1 MARIL
6 FFFLVFNV
14 AFISSSN
21 AQDRISLAGTWTYS
35 LDTNARTFNKTIQL
49 PGTLDDAAIGEAP
62 KVSPEQ
68 MSKEIMIGLWRKNR
82 YVGVASYK
90 REITIPA
97 GFSNK
102 NLELYLERVIWKT
115 SVWVDD
121 RKVGDAVSLSAPQT
135 FRLPQLAPGK
145 HTITLRI
152 DNRQQFQIGD
162 ATHAYTDGTQIIWN
176 GVIGKMQLVARQAT
190 IEQVSITPDVD
201 NSKAGF
207 NISVK
212 LPANDQKGYR
222 LQTSISFKGK
232 TIAQKSVQLSN
243 SVATLDFPIANP
255 VLCDEFNPALYT
267 STTRLTKNG
276 KVVDEYKSQF
286 GMRKVTNQN
295 SQLQLNGKRIFLRG
309 TLECNIFPLT
319 GHPPMDKAGWL
330 KVMTTAKQ
338 YGLNHLRFH
347 SWCPPEA
354 AFAVADSMGM
364 YLQVELPLWTTIG
377 KDKAQHD
384 FLNSEAD
391 LILKNYGNHPSF
403 CFFSM
408 GNELEGNFVWL
419 NELVKKLKS
428 GDKRRLY
435 ATTSFSFGQ
444 KSWPQPQDDFYI
456 TQWTVKGWV
465 RGQGIFNDKAPAF
478 NTDYTKSIDSLPVP
492 IVTHEIG
499 QYSVYPNIDEI
510 KKYTGVLT
518 PLNFMAVRNDLSKKG
533 LLPLAKSY
541 LLASGKLSAN
551 LYKEEIERALKT
563 PGFSG
568 FQLLDLHD
576 FPGQSTALVGL
587 LDAFWESKGI
597 ISAKE
602 FSSFCGPVVPLLRFK
617 KADYTNDERFTATA
631 EIANFLNKAIQPS
644 TVLWE
649 VTDAGK
655 KVVAKGEWRTKEIP
669 VGNENVV
676 GQIDLDLSGIVKAEA
691 LTVSVSIKNT
701 DYKNQWN
708 FWVYPAKQPS
718 NIQNVSFTTSIKEA
732 IDKLQQGE
740 TVLLNPDTSAIK
752 GVAGRFA
759 PVFWSP
765 VHFPSQPGSMGLLI
779 NDKSAA
785 FANFPTEN
793 YTNWQWWDLVTHS
806 KSLMLDSIS
815 KGINPLVRVIDNFF
829 KNRKMGTVIEAKLG
843 KGKLIICSMDIH
855 TDLEK
860 RTTAR
865 QLRYSLMKY
874 ASEKSF
880 EPELQLTEE
889 ELKGL
894 FK

>member
-1 MARIL
+1 MNRIL
-6 FFFLVFNV
+6 FVFV
-14 AFISSSN
+14 ALCVFSINGSN
-21 AQDRISLAGTWTYS
+21 AQDRISLAGKWTYS
-35 LDTNARTFNKTIQL
+35 LDTNARNFNKTIQL
-49 PGTLDDAAIGEAP
+49 PGTLDDAGIGTPP
-62 KVSPEQ
+62 KVSPER
-68 MSKEIMIGLWRKNR
+68 MTKEVMRNLWRKNS
-82 YVGVASYK
+82 YIGAATYK
-90 REITIPA
+90 REITVPA
-97 GFSNK
+97 GFKNK
-102 NLELYLERVIWKT
+102 DLELYLERVIWKT

-121 RKVGDAVSLSAPQT
+121 RKVGDAVSLSAPQI
-135 FRLPQLAPGK
+135 FQLPKLAPGK

-176 GVIGKMQLVARQAT
+176 GVIGKMQLIARQAS

-201 NSKAGF
+201 NSKAVF
-207 NISVK
+207 NINVK
-212 LPANDQKGYR
+212 VPVSELNAYS
-222 LQTSISFKGK
+222 LQTSIAFKGK
-232 TIAQKSVQLSN
+232 TVAQKSVKLSN
-243 SVATLDFPIANP
+243 STTTLDFPIANP
-255 VLCDEFNPALYT
+255 VLWDEFNPALYT

-276 KVVDEYKSQF
+276 KVVDEYKTQF
-286 GMRKVTNQN
+286 GMRKITNQN

-354 AFAVADSMGM
+354 AFAVADSLGM

-377 KDKAQHD
+377 KNTALHN

-408 GNELEGNFVWL
+408 GNELEGNFAWL

-478 NTDYTKSIDSLPVP
+478 NTDYTKSIDSMPVP

-499 QYSVYPNIDEI
+499 QYSVYPNMDEI

-533 LLPLAKSY
+533 LLPLAKAY

-587 LDAFWESKGI
+587 LDAFWDSKGI

-617 KADYTNDERFTATA
+617 KADYTNDEKFTGTA

-644 TVLWE
+644 TIVWE
-649 VTDAGK
+649 VKDAMK
-655 KVVAKGEWRTKEIP
+655 KTIATGEWHTKEIP

-676 GQIDLDLSGIVKAEA
+676 GQIDYDLSGITIAQA

-701 DYKNQWN
+701 TYKNQWTI
-708 FWVYPAKQPS
+708 WVYPAKQPS
-718 NIQNVSFTTSIKEA
+718 DIQNVSFTTSVNEA
-732 IDKLQQGE
+732 IDKLQKGE

-779 NDKSAA
+779 NDKSPA

-793 YTNWQWWDLVTHS
+793 YTNWQWWDLVTRS
-806 KSLMLDSIS
+806 RSLMLDSIP
-815 KGINPLVRVIDNFF
+815 KEINPLVRVIDNFF
-829 KNRKMGTVIEAKLG
+829 KNRKMGTVIEAKVG
-843 KGKLIICSMDIH
+843 KGKLIVCSMDIH
-855 TDLEK
+855 TKLEQ

-874 ASEKSF
+874 ASEKQF
-880 EPELQLTEE
+880 EPQVVLTEA

>member
-6 FFFLVFNV
+6 FFLLVFNAV
-14 AFISSSN
+14 LASSSN
-21 AQDRISLAGTWTYS
+21 AQDYISIAGKWTYS
-35 LDTNARTFNKTIQL
+35 LDTNARTFANSIQL
-49 PGTLDDAAIGEAP
+49 PGTLDDAAIGVAP
-62 KVSPEQ
+62 AVSAEQ
-68 MSKEIMIGLWRKNR
+68 MTKEVMRNLWRKHS
-82 YVGVASYK
+82 YIGPATYK
-90 REITIPA
+90 REITVPA
-97 GFSNK
+97 GFKNK

-121 RKVGDAVSLSAPQT
+121 HKVGDAVSLSTPQT
-135 FRLPQLAPGK
+135 FQLPELAPGK

-162 ATHAYTDGTQIIWN
+162 ATHAYTEGTQIIWN
-176 GVIGKMQLVARQAT
+176 GVIGKMQLIARQAS
-190 IEQVSITPDVD
+190 IKQVSITPDVD
-201 NSKAGF
+201 NAKAGF
-207 NISVK
+207 KISVNI
-212 LPANDQKGYR
+212 PANDKVGYT

-232 TIAQKSVQLSN
+232 TVARKSVKLSN
-243 SVATLDFPIANP
+243 STASLDFPIASP
-255 VLCDEFNPALYT
+255 VLWDEFNPALYT
-267 STTRLTKNG
+267 ATVRLMKNG
-276 KVVDEYKSQF
+276 KAVDAYKSQF
-286 GMRKVTNQN
+286 GMRKITNQN
-295 SQLQLNGKRIFLRG
+295 SQLQLNGNRIFLRG

-377 KDKAQHD
+377 KDTALHD

-419 NELVKKLKS
+419 NELVKRLKS

-499 QYSVYPNIDEI
+499 QYSVYPNMDEI

-518 PLNFMAVRNDLSKKG
+518 PLNFMAVKNDLSKKG

-587 LDAFWESKGI
+587 LDAFWESKGLI
-597 ISAKE
+597 TAKE
-602 FSSFCGPVVPLLRFK
+602 FSSFCGPVVPLLRFQ
-617 KADYTNDERFTATA
+617 KAVYAQDERFTATA
-631 EIANFLNKAIQPS
+631 EIANFLNKGLAPS
-644 TVLWE
+644 TVIWE
-649 VTDAGK
+649 ITDAEK
-655 KVVAKGEWRTKEIP
+655 KTIAAGEWKTKVIP
-669 VGNENVV
+669 VGNGNMV
-676 GQIDLDLSGIVKAEA
+676 GQISFDLSGIQKAKA
-691 LTVSVSIKNT
+691 LTVSVRIKDT
-701 DYKNQWN
+701 AYKNQWTI
-708 FWVYPAKQPS
+708 WVYPAEQPS
-718 NIQNVSFTTSIKEA
+718 NIGNVSFTTSVKEA
-732 IDKLQQGE
+732 LDKLQKGE
-740 TVLLNPDTSAIK
+740 TVLLNPDTSDIK

-785 FANFPTEN
+785 FADFPTEN
-793 YTNWQWWDLVTHS
+793 YTNWQWWDLVTRS
-806 KSLMLDSIS
+806 KSLMLDDIS
-815 KGINPLVRVIDNFF
+815 KEVNPLVRVIDNFF
-829 KNRKMGTVIEAKLG
+829 KNRKLATIIEAKVG
-843 KGKLIICSMDIH
+843 KGKLIVCSMDIH
-855 TDLEK
+855 SGLEG
-860 RTTAR
+860 RITAR

-874 ASEKSF
+874 ASDKQF
-880 EPELQLTEE
+880 DPQLQLTEE
-889 ELKGL
+889 EVKGM